1 MRNRIMEGKWLG
13 PMLAIALAG
22 LLLFIACA
30 PKAPVEEEKVV
41 EVGFMAGLTGPAAAA
56 SQYAF
61 RTAVDY
67 TEYFNEEDGIPEVTV
82 KLTWADT
89 GYKLDQAVG
98 TYRKWAQKGLPIFI
112 LVLMEET
119 TVLSPMAAKDEL
131 PYITLAQS
139 ESAMYPPGWVYSIYP
154 TEAERFSAWCDWI
167 MENWQGERPP
177 RVAFLGADMA
187 YGREAEA
194 QGTKYAGSIG
204 IEMLPMEFV
213 PVVPLDAT
221 AQLLRLSERGAD
233 FVYVTGIWSTALP
246 IMRDA
251 QRLGLVGEMR
261 FGGYENTQ
269 SRALLEALGP
279 DAEGYLCP
287 RVAPWVEEVEIP
299 GIKLVRDLQ
308 MKYRGR
314 LDVQGDEA
322 HGFRAAYVAFE
333 AVKRAIGE
341 VGYENVDGAAVN
353 RALLSMKDFDPYGI
367 GPITYTADDHRGSN
381 RVSVYQ
387 VKGGEVVPVA
397 DWREAPMLAP

>member
-1 MRNRIMEGKWLG
+1 VQNRILEGKWLG
-13 PMLAIALAG
+13 TMLAVVLAG
-22 LLLFIACA
+22 LLLFTACA
-30 PKAPVEEEKVV
+30 PKALVKEEQVV
-41 EVGFMAGLTGPAAAA
+41 EIGFMAGLTGPAAAA

-61 RTAVDY
+61 RTSVDY
-67 TEYFNEEDGIPEVTV
+67 TKYFNEEGGIPGITA

-89 GYKLDQAVG
+89 AYKLDQAVS
-98 TYRKWAQKGLPIFI
+98 TYRRWTERGLPIFI

-139 ESAMYPPGWVYSIYP
+139 EGAMYPPGWVYSIYP
-154 TEAERFSAWCDWI
+154 TEAERFSVWCDWI
-167 MENWQGERPP
+167 LENWQEDRPP
-177 RVAFLGADMA
+177 RVAFMGADMA
-187 YGREAEA
+187 YGREPEG
-194 QGTKYAGSIG
+194 QGTKYAESIG

-213 PVVPLDAT
+213 PVLPLDVT
-221 AQLLRLSERGAD
+221 TQLVRLNERGAD
-233 FVYVTGIWSTALP
+233 FVYITGIWSTALP

-251 QRLGLVGEMR
+251 ERLGLIGQIR

-269 SRALLEALGP
+269 SRALLEGLGP
-279 DAEGYLCP
+279 GAEGYVCP
-287 RVAPWVEEVEIP
+287 RVAPWVEQVEIP
-299 GIKLVRDLQ
+299 GIKLIRHLQ

-333 AVKRAIGE
+333 AVKRAVEE
-341 VGYENVDGAAVN
+341 VGYENVDGAAVAT
-353 RALLSMKDFDPYGI
+353 ALLSMKDFDPYGI

-387 VKGGEVVPVA
+387 VKGGEVVRVA
-397 DWREAPMLAP
+397 DWREAPMLVP